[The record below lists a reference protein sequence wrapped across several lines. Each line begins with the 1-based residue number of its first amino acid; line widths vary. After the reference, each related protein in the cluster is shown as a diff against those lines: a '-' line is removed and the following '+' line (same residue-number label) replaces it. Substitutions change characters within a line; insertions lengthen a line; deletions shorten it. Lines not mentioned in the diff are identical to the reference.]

1 MRRGSREIWVKRPI
15 LWGLAAYIAGLVFS
29 VYFRVEA
36 LYCLLGMTGAA
47 LLALVFRRKAVF
59 PLLLSLVLIFG
70 CLRGALFFGTRNP
83 LAPYVGKRIT
93 IQGTVTGD
101 PQIESDRAVY
111 VLDVQAVQ
119 TGRTIHIAGGKVRV
133 GHYAGFSDGGLSR
146 SKSASQAQTSPSGHV
161 PAVSQD
167 PSFSVDSPDSS
178 SAGSSGSF
186 PDPGKG
192 SFSEAFQAGDVLRVT
207 ATLKEPTGPRNPRGF
222 DYKGYLARRGIY
234 SMMNASGRNVVFLK
248 KVRSFSVS
256 GMLARFRRQADI
268 SLDRTVGG
276 QEGALL
282 KALLLGQRWT
292 IEPGTVDAF
301 QRTGLAHVL
310 SISGLHIGYIVML
323 LHFLFSRFP
332 LQRWTPL
339 IFEATILLLYCLLVG
354 AAPSVMRAVVMAV
367 IYSVGKTMGRKSDT
381 INSAGVAAFLILLI
395 RPMDILEVGFQ
406 LSFLAV
412 GSIALLYRP
421 IQERLRFLP
430 SKVSSLIAVTLSA
443 QLGTFPLTV
452 YCFNTLTPWSVLTN
466 LVLVPALG
474 AVTMGGFLILPVGM
488 IFPAAAK
495 IAAVPLRVLCR
506 LVLAVTDLAAKLPF
520 ASIPAV
526 SPSIPAILVYYLV
539 LLTLSRER
547 PAFIRR
553 PYVVCTVLIGTL
565 VAGPFLVEVR
575 KPKDLEVTFVD
586 VGQGDCT
593 LIRTPDGKT
602 ILMDGGGKED
612 RNVGEDTVLPFLL
625 KNGVSSLDLV
635 IMSHCH
641 YDHIG
646 GLLPVLEQLP
656 VDAFMEYPPGQ
667 AEPAYLELKET
678 VRRKGIDVL
687 TAKRGQ
693 TWRIGREVKLHI
705 LYPEDRVVKSLAHGN
720 ENNYSLVILMEY
732 QDTSVL
738 FTGDME
744 DRVEYYLAGRIRQ
757 ENVDILKVPHHGSR
771 TSSTE
776 SFLDAIS
783 PKAGVIQVGINLF
796 GHPSPQTLDRL
807 EQRGAR
813 VYRNDEQGA
822 VMMHYR
828 DKHWRIRTMLQSP

>member
-70 CLRGALFFGTRNP
+70 CLRGALFFGTKNP
-83 LAPYVGKRIT
+83 LTPYIGRRIT
-93 IQGTVTGD
+93 IQGTVIGD

-119 TGRTIHIAGGKVRV
+119 QTGRETRSAKAKVRV
-133 GHYAGFSDGGLSR
+133 GHYAGF
-146 SKSASQAQTSPSGHV
+146 
-161 PAVSQD
+161 
-167 PSFSVDSPDSS
+167 
-178 SAGSSGSF
+178 
-186 PDPGKG
+186 PDPAER
-192 SFSEAFQAGDVLRVT
+192 SLFEAFQTGDVLRVT
-207 ATLKEPTGPRNPRGF
+207 GILKEPTGPRNPKGF
-222 DYKGYLARRGIY
+222 DYKGYLAGRGIY
-234 SMMNASGRNVVFLK
+234 STMNASGRNVVFLK
-248 KVRSFSVS
+248 KDRSFSIGS
-256 GMLARFRRQADI
+256 MLAWFRRRADI

-292 IEPGTVDAF
+292 IEPRTVDAF

-310 SISGLHIGYIVML
+310 SISGLHIGYIVTL
-323 LHFLFSRFP
+323 LHFLFSRSP

-339 IFEATILLLYCLLVG
+339 ILEAMILLLYGLLVG
-354 AAPSVMRAVVMAV
+354 AAPPVARAVVMAV
-367 IYSVGKTMGRKSDT
+367 IYSAGKTMGRKSDP

-395 RPMDILEVGFQ
+395 RPMDILEAGFQ

-412 GSIALLYRP
+412 GSIALFYRP
-421 IQERLRFLP
+421 IQEKLRFLP

-452 YCFNTLTPWSVLTN
+452 YCFNVLTPWSVLTN

-474 AVTMGGFLILPVGM
+474 LVTMGGFLILPVGM

-495 IAAVPLRVLCR
+495 IAAAPLRVLCR
-506 LVLAVTDLAAKLPF
+506 LVLAATGFAARLPF

-526 SPSIPAILVYYLV
+526 SPSISAVLVFYSV
-539 LLTLSRER
+539 LLILSRER
-547 PAFIRR
+547 PAFIRK
-553 PYVVCTVLIGTL
+553 PYVVCTVLIGAL
-565 VAGPFLVEVR
+565 VAGSFLAEVQ

-602 ILMDGGGKED
+602 ILIDGGGKEG

-625 KNGVSSLDLV
+625 KNGISSLDLV

-693 TWRIGREVKLHI
+693 TWRIGSEVKLHI
-705 LYPEDRVVKSLAHGN
+705 LYPEDRVVKSLAQGN
-720 ENNYSLVILMEY
+720 ENNVSLVILLEY

-738 FTGDME
+738 FTGDVE
-744 DRVEYYLAGRIRQ
+744 DRVEYYLTGRIRQ

-776 SFLDAIS
+776 PFLDAIS
-783 PKAGVIQVGINLF
+783 PKAGVIQVGTNLF
-796 GHPSPQTLDRL
+796 GHPSSQTLDRL
-807 EQRGAR
+807 KQRGAR

-822 VMMHYR
+822 VRMHYR
-828 DKHWRIRTMLQSP
+828 DNQWRIHTMLHSP